1 MRKIGLSVV
10 GAACIAALAMVSSTI
25 SSAGPDGRLTVVE
38 LFTSQSC
45 YSCPPAEAFLGE
57 LVSERADVLAL
68 EFHVD
73 YWDDLVYGSAGRWKD
88 IFSSHAYTER
98 QLSYNKAI
106 RGRPSVYT
114 PQMVIDG
121 REEAVGTRRSEIL
134 SAIGRAALDGK
145 PRLEVSV
152 EPDTAGGLL
161 VRIEGPIEEDAAVW
175 LVRFQ
180 REATTRVLRGE
191 NHGKTLTNHN
201 IVKEVSRIADWDGRS
216 TSVSVRDLDLPPGDT
231 CAVLVQPHRLG
242 RIFGAAICPATSS

>member
-1 MRKIGLSVV
+1 MRKISLSVV
-10 GAACIAALAMVSSTI
+10 GAACVAALATVSSTV

-57 LVSERADVLAL
+57 LVSGRTDVLAL

-73 YWDDLVYGSAGRWKD
+73 YWDELVYGSAGRWKD
-88 IFSSHAYTER
+88 VFSSRANTER

-114 PQMVIDG
+114 PQIVIDG
-121 REEAVGTRRSEIL
+121 REEAVGTRRSDVL
-134 SAIGRAALDGK
+134 SAIGRAGQDGGQRLD
-145 PRLEVSV
+145 VSV
-152 EPDTAGGLL
+152 EPDAAGGL
-161 VRIEGPIEEDAAVW
+161 VVSIEGQVQEDAAVW

-201 IVKEVSRIADWDGRS
+201 IVKELNRIADWDGRS
-216 TSVSVRDLDLPPGDT
+216 TSVPVRDLDLSPGDT
-231 CAVLVQPHRLG
+231 CAILVQSHSLG
-242 RIFGAAICPATSS
+242 PIIGAAICPATSS